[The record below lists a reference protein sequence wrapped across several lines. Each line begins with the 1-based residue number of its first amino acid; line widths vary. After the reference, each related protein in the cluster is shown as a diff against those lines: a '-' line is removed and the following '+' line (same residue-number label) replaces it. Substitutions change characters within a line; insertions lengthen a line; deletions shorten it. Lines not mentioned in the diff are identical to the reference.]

1 MYCIVSGVD
10 EALKRGQP
18 LAHVNS
24 SPLTRSIPM
33 IGGNSVWSLMKLLA
47 EQTFLRSVQS
57 ISFQTK
63 SSSGL
68 MMILY
73 LFRSL
78 DHRWLVRKGVTRF
91 TKTVYFLI
99 YQGKLALKSAQNECT
114 FRKHTMF
121 KNLVLF
127 IWETIDWL

>member
-1 MYCIVSGVD
+1 MYCIVSGVV

-33 IGGNSVWSLMKLLA
+33 IGGNSVWSLMKLLV
-47 EQTFLRSVQS
+47 EQTFLRTVQS

-73 LFRSL
+73 HFRPL

-91 TKTVYFLI
+91 TTNVYFLI
-99 YQGKLALKSAQNECT
+99 YRGKVALKVAQMNT
-114 FRKHTMF
+114 HFVNIQLFLLRKTVF
-121 KNLVLF
+121 DLITVP
-127 IWETIDWL
+127 